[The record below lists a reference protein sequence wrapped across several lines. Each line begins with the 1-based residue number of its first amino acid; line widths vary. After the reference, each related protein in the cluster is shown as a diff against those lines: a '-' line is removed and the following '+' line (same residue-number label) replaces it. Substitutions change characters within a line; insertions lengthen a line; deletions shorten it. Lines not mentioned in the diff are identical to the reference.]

1 MRQKCIEQLALKL
14 SIKFKN
20 LLSSNNYEITW
31 RNEDEDPPR
40 WDCSII
46 HYQRVMVEVPANT
59 SIEIPPLASSS
70 TLFFSPI
77 NKIIFTII
85 REREL
90 FLNYSPPSLVSL
102 SLRRSLL
109 SLEARVRRPQSPRI
123 YQETR
128 ETFYSQQFPEILLSP
143 DTRYFSL
150 SLSRN
155 FARVSRDGNFFH
167 NAVIFPYSLV
177 TLFNITGTN
186 TTYRYVPYLF
196 LRSSS
201 RIIHLAHF
209 FITMHRIK
217 ASLRDFSQW

>member
-1 MRQKCIEQLALKL
+1 MRLLDHPL
-14 SIKFKN
+14 SKSNGWSSGQQFDRNTSISIPFHPFSFSHQQN
-20 LLSSNNYEITW
+20 NFHNNSRTGTFSELLSSLSRFPFATTIV
-31 RNEDEDPPR
+31 
-40 WDCSII
+40 II
-46 HYQRVMVEVPANT
+46 VRGTRST
-59 SIEIPPLASSS
+59 STKSK
-70 TLFFSPI
+70 
-77 NKIIFTII
+77 N
-85 REREL
+85 
-90 FLNYSPPSLVSL
+90 
-102 SLRRSLL
+102 
-109 SLEARVRRPQSPRI
+109 SPRI

-186 TTYRYVPYLF
+186 TTCRYVPYLF